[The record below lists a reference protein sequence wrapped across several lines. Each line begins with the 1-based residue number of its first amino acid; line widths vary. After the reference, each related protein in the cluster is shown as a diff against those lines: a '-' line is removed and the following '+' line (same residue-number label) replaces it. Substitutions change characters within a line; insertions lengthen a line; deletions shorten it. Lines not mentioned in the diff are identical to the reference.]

1 MDEVAEK
8 LNTQDIGQTM
18 QDYLKDMDIIAREL
32 VK

>member
-8 LNTQDIGQTM
+8 LNTQDIGQAM
-18 QDYLKDMDIIAREL
+18 RDYLKDMDIVAREL